1 MRKTARAAALLLAL
15 ALAFGMLPF
24 AGAEAVTLK
33 IILAGEKETP
43 EGTQTVPLE
52 GSFRVWQNGREQG
65 TIRAGQDTMLLDSGE
80 RVRVEPLPETI
91 SPGWDL
97 TGATRN
103 LDGLKTGS
111 NEITIVLKPLSAEAA
126 RNPVTA
132 TVASDVGQ
140 DADSETEKATEETG
154 EGTAQP
160 TETPAVPDGEDGP
173 VPAAYGM
180 ATPTLG
186 PTPEPTPAPTA
197 EPELPGLVGGDN
209 TGSLLVNVFLDKNGN
224 GEQGPY
230 EVGVSGVKIYAEDE
244 NGTPVAMAESN
255 GDGEAL
261 FENLPAGNYRL
272 RVWAPEGRCFS
283 KKGKHNPLSSSCT
296 GLTPEPWALSD
307 PITVR
312 AGGTAERGVGLMG
325 SVRISGFCWLET
337 LADGICSSGEQ
348 LLPGVR
354 ITLDGIKN
362 ELHYEAVSDSNGYYV
377 FDHVRPGGY
386 TLTAYTPDG
395 MMFTR
400 YSAQGGNNRSI
411 ITREGATKGSKTIE
425 VSDGT
430 DKTQENIGFVWAG
443 SISGRCFLDA
453 NYNGLYDEGEL
464 PMPGVRISVTKPS
477 AEKPLATVT
486 SGEDGTYTIPSLRGS
501 TYKVRVLLPDDG
513 SDFSKAVSD
522 PLGNHFEA
530 RSGRRE
536 NFWNDFILADM
547 EQREMNVG
555 VIYPSTVSGTVYMDN
570 DFSGTLSGK
579 EKIVSGFQVT
589 LADVYGNPIASDKT
603 NIKGVY
609 EIPGVVPG
617 EYTLTATALDGYAF
631 TKTGEGNVMLNLTG
645 GAGISAPFRVEL
657 GTRVPGMDLGMILPG
672 TVEGTVF
679 ADRNDD
685 GMMDPGENGLA
696 GVVVRLMG
704 EEGEAFSTLIGED
717 GHFLFDAVM
726 PGRYYLEYTLPEGA
740 IFARVP
746 NAISGGNTVTGEN
759 SVGRGSWFDFT
770 TGAKVTAPL
779 CGALTLGRI
788 TGTAFRDSDGDGIR
802 SAEEETLEGL
812 TLVLTPSRRDL
823 DPMTATSGAD
833 GAISITEI
841 HPDTWTLEA
850 ICPDGTVLSRT
861 DGLTL
866 PLKPGKAEQESELAV
881 AMGQCW
887 DGQPLGCVTPA
898 GLEGVLWL
906 DENDNGLMD
915 EGEQTPAGWQVTVTD
930 ERTGKIFDVLTTDE
944 NGAFETSG
952 MIPGS
957 FTVSMEL
964 TEDTTAPKEG
974 DSTFRSEGGRLVMS
988 GISLGEGDHR
998 SDLKLG
1004 IVRYTRMGG
1013 TVWIDRG
1020 GTVEPLAGAQVILKD
1035 GSGTELVSATTGA
1048 NGAYEFTKLMPGTYS
1063 LDTNLPEGCVVVEP
1077 EDTRLASGRISIMTV
1092 TNRRHGESEPIQL
1105 VMGEDLTEL
1114 DIGCVLPGRVGD
1126 LCWLDENGD
1135 GLQGMGE
1142 YGIPGV
1148 KIELLRDGTAIAE
1161 TESDQYGFWRFSDV
1175 YPAEY
1180 TLRVT
1185 PPQEVKPTVKG
1196 SRPAIIASVLN
1207 ETDEEESLSDPV
1219 QVESDRAN
1227 YNADLGFVCRKPGV
1241 TPPRYGQGETQD
1253 WSKSAGSEK

>member
-1 MRKTARAAALLLAL
+1 MKKTARAAALVLSLML
-15 ALAFGMLPF
+15 VFGMLSF
-24 AGAEAVTLK
+24 AGADAVTLT
-33 IILAGEKETP
+33 IRLAGEKETP
-43 EGTQTVPLE
+43 EGNQTVPLE
-52 GSFRVWQNGREQG
+52 GTFRVWQNGRETG
-65 TIRAGQDTMLLDSGE
+65 TIRAGQDTILLDSGE
-80 RVRVEPLPETI
+80 RVRIEPLPETI

-97 TGATRN
+97 SGATQN
-103 LDGLKTGS
+103 LDGLKAGA
-111 NEITIVLKPLSAEAA
+111 NEITVVLKPLGSGEPV
-126 RNPVTA
+126 PVTA
-132 TVASDVGQ
+132 PPAEEPAV
-140 DADSETEKATEETG
+140 ETETGTEETTP
-154 EGTAQP
+154 EPAA
-160 TETPAVPDGEDGP
+160 ETSADEDVP
-173 VPAAYGM
+173 VPAAAGM
-180 ATPTLG
+180 ATPTLP
-186 PTPEPTPAPTA
+186 PTPEPTLAPTP
-197 EPELPGLVGGDN
+197 EPELPELAGGEDS
-209 TGSLLVNVFLDKNGN
+209 GSILVNVFFDKNGN
-224 GEQGPY
+224 GEHGPY
-230 EVGVSGVKIYAEDE
+230 ETGIGGVRIYAEDE
-244 NGTPVAMAESN
+244 NGTPVAEAESN

-261 FENLPAGNYRL
+261 IENLPAGNYRL

-283 KKGKHNPLSSSCT
+283 KKGKHDQLSSSCIGMT
-296 GLTPEPWALSD
+296 SEAWALSA

-312 AGGTAERGVGLMG
+312 AGSTAERGVGLMNAA
-325 SVRISGFCWLET
+325 SISGFCWLET

-348 LLPGVR
+348 RLAGVR
-354 ITLDGIKN
+354 ITLDGVKN
-362 ELHYEAVSDSNGYYV
+362 ELHYETVSDSEGNYV

-386 TLTAYTPDG
+386 NLTAYTPDG

-411 ITREGATKGSKTIE
+411 ITREGATKGSKTLE
-425 VSDGT
+425 VSDGNS
-430 DKTQENIGFVWAG
+430 KTQENIGFVWAG
-443 SISGRCFLDA
+443 AISGRCFLDA

-477 AEKPLATVT
+477 QEKPLATVT
-486 SGEDGTYTIPSLRGS
+486 SGEDGTYTIPSLRGG

-513 SDFSKAVSD
+513 SDFSKTVSD

-570 DFSGTLSGK
+570 DFSGTQTGK

-589 LADVYGNPIASDKT
+589 LADVNGNPIASDKT

-609 EIPGVVPG
+609 EITGVVPG

-631 TKTGEGNVMLNLTG
+631 TKAGDGNVMLNLTG
-645 GAGISAPFRVEL
+645 GAGMSAPFRVEL
-657 GTRVPGMDLGMILPG
+657 GTTNTGLDLGMILPG
-672 TVEGTVF
+672 TVSGTVF

-685 GMMDPGENGLA
+685 GMMDAGENGLP
-696 GVVVRLMG
+696 GVTVRLMS
-704 EEGEAFSTLIGED
+704 EEGEAFSAEIGED

-726 PGRYYLEYTLPEGA
+726 PGRYYLEYHLPEGA

-746 NAISGGNTVTGEN
+746 NAISGGNTITGTDGT
-759 SVGRGSWFDFT
+759 GRGSWFDFT

-802 SAEEETLEGL
+802 SADEETLEGL
-812 TLVLTPSRRDL
+812 TLILTPSRRDL
-823 DPMTATSGAD
+823 EPMSATSGAD
-833 GAISITEI
+833 GNIRITEI
-841 HPDTWTLEA
+841 HPDTYTLEA
-850 ICPDGTVLSRT
+850 VCPDGTVLSRT
-861 DGLTL
+861 DGLSL
-866 PLKPGKAEQESELAV
+866 PLKPGKAEQESELIV
-881 AMGQCW
+881 SMGQCW
-887 DGQPLGCVTPA
+887 DDQPLGCVTPA

-915 EGEQTPAGWQVTVTD
+915 EGEQTPAGWTITVMD
-930 ERTGKIFDVLTTDE
+930 DRTGKVFDTLTTDDS
-944 NGAFETSG
+944 GAFETSG

-964 TEDTTAPKEG
+964 NEDTAAPKDG
-974 DSTFRSEGGRLVMS
+974 DSTFHSEDGKLVMS
-988 GISLGEGDHR
+988 GITLKEGDLR
-998 SDLKLG
+998 EDLKLG

-1020 GTVEPLAGAQVILKD
+1020 GTVEPLAGAQVILK
-1035 GSGTELVSATTGA
+1035 SGGAELAAATTGA
-1048 NGAYEFTKLMPGTYS
+1048 NGTYVFTKLMPGTYTIE
-1063 LDTNLPEGCVVVEP
+1063 TNLPEGCVVVEP
-1077 EDTRLASGRISIMTV
+1077 EDTRLASGQTSIMTE
-1092 TNRRHGESEPIQL
+1092 TNSRHGASEPIDL
-1105 VMGEDLTEL
+1105 TMGNDLTEL
-1114 DIGCVLPGRVGD
+1114 DIGCVLPGRLGD

-1148 KIELLRDGTAIAE
+1148 KIELLRDGDPIAE
-1161 TESDQYGFWRFSDV
+1161 TESDQYGIWRFSDV

-1185 PPQEVKPTVKG
+1185 PPAEVKPTIMG
-1196 SRPAIIASVLN
+1196 AHPLIISSVLE
-1207 ETDEEESLSDPV
+1207 ETEDTECVSGPV

-1227 YNADLGFVCRKPGV
+1227 YNADLGFICRKQGI
-1241 TPPRYGQGETQD
+1241 TPPGYGEGETQD
-1253 WSKSAGSEK
+1253 WSKQSSGSDK